1 MTGIEIDITKYKI
14 HSYNTVIVGSG
25 AAAFNAANSLYELGV
40 KNIAVVTEG
49 MNKGTSRNTGS
60 DKQTY
65 YKMSTSGADGDSP
78 YKMAET
84 LFNGGAMHGDIA
96 LVEAALSTMSFYN
109 LKRIGVPF
117 PTDRYAQHIGY
128 KTDHDP
134 YTRASSAGP
143 LTSKYMTEC
152 LERQIKLK
160 DIDIFDNY
168 QVISVV
174 KDGEEAAGLL
184 AINLTDINE
193 EDYGFTLFNSTNV
206 IYCTGGPSCIYYS
219 SVFPKS
225 HFGGT
230 GAALEAGVSGI
241 NLTEWQYGM
250 ASTKFRWNVSG
261 TYQQVLPRY
270 VSTDEN
276 MGDER
281 DFLCDYFKSFGQM
294 NDAVFL
300 KGYQWPFD
308 SRKMDDFA
316 SSTIDIL
323 VYIETQI
330 KGRRVFLDYTKNPSY
345 PGTAESELFTALSK
359 ESYDYLANS
368 DALFGTPIERLMK
381 MNPLAIDLYRTNG
394 IDITT
399 EYLEI
404 DVCAQHNN
412 GGLLGDIWWQSN
424 VAGFFPVGEVC
435 GTMGVYRPGGSAL
448 NSTQTG
454 GARAALYIS
463 KRRKSPPRSL
473 EAFMKAAEPAVKAKL
488 AQAKSVNLGDKTNI
502 MDIRI
507 ECQKTMT
514 KFAAFFRAADGI
526 REIMPDF
533 SEKIKSIFE
542 KSQIVSVREISEVF
556 RNYDMLICQYT
567 YLSAMAEYAKKG
579 GQSRGSYVIIED
591 DGEYSFDSEK
601 LKFKYSIDN
610 KLSGTA
616 CVSTYDKV
624 KGTVSHRWDMVRP
637 IPADDSWFENVWSDY
652 RNDKFYY

>member
-1 MTGIEIDITKYKI
+1 VDKKLKI
-14 HSYNTVIVGSG
+14 HSFNTVIVGSG
-25 AAAFNAANSLYELGV
+25 AAAFGAANSLYELGV
-40 KNIAVVTEG
+40 KNIAIVTEG
-49 MNKGTSRNTGS
+49 MKKGTSRNTGS

-96 LVEAALSTMSFYN
+96 LVESALSTMNYYN

-117 PTDRYAQHIGY
+117 PTDRYGQHIGY

-152 LERQIKLK
+152 LERQIVLK
-160 DIDIFDNY
+160 DIDIFDNH
-168 QVISVV
+168 QVISII
-174 KDGEEAAGLL
+174 KDRNEAAGLL
-184 AINLTDINE
+184 TIDLCNVG
-193 EDYGFTLFNSTNV
+193 EDDFGFTLFNATNV
-206 IYCTGGPSCIYYS
+206 IYCTGGPSCMYYS

-225 HFGGT
+225 QFGGT
-230 GAALEAGVSGI
+230 GVALEAGASGI

-276 MGDER
+276 TNDER
-281 DFLCDYFKSFGQM
+281 DFLCDYFKDFGAM

-308 SRKMDDFA
+308 ARRMDNFA

-330 KGRRVFLDYTKNPSY
+330 KGRRVFMDFTKNPTFPDAS
-345 PGTAESELFTALSK
+345 ESELFSTLSK
-359 ESYDYLANS
+359 ESHDYLANS
-368 DALFGTPIERLMK
+368 EALFGKPIDRLQK
-381 MNPLAIDLYRTNG
+381 MNPLAIELYLNNG
-394 IDITT
+394 IDIAR

-412 GGLLGDIWWQSN
+412 GGLMGDIWWQSN
-424 VAGFFPVGEVC
+424 VQGFFPAGEVN

-463 KRRKSPPRSL
+463 KKRAHPPRSHTEFL
-473 EAFMKAAEPAVKAKL
+473 KAADEVVRTKLEQARNVNIGAAASNVCDVRAKY
-488 AQAKSVNLGDKTNI
+488 
-502 MDIRI
+502 
-507 ECQKTMT
+507 QKDMT
-514 KFAAFFRAADGI
+514 KYAAFFRTADDI
-526 REIMPDF
+526 KRIAPNF
-533 SEKIKSIFE
+533 KSELSRIFQ
-542 KSQIVSVREISEVF
+542 SSDIVSVNEISEVF
-556 RNYDMLICQYT
+556 RTYDMLICQYT

-579 GQSRGSYVIIED
+579 GQSRGSYVIITQ
-591 DGEYSFDSEK
+591 DGEYAFDSEF

-610 KLSGTA
+610 ALNDVA
-616 CVSTYDKV
+616 CISTYDKDELSV
-624 KGTVSHRWDMVRP
+624 THRWEAVRP
-637 IPADDSWFENVWSDY
+637 IPTDDSWFENVWADY
-652 RNDKFYY
+652 RNDKIYD

>member
-1 MTGIEIDITKYKI
+1 MTDFDINKFKI
-14 HSYNTVIVGSG
+14 YSYNTVIVGSG

-65 YKMSTSGADGDSP
+65 YKMSTSGSEGDSP

-96 LVEAALSTMSFYN
+96 LVEAALSTMNFYN

-117 PTDRYAQHIGY
+117 PTDRYGQHIGY

-168 QVISVV
+168 QVISVI
-174 KDGEEAAGLL
+174 KDGDEAAGLL
-184 AINLTDINE
+184 AINLDNINE
-193 EDYGFTLFNSTNV
+193 EDYGFTLFNSANI

-230 GAALEAGVSGI
+230 GVALEAGVSGI

-276 MGDER
+276 MENER
-281 DFLCDYFKSFGQM
+281 DFLCDHFKSFGAM

-308 SRKMDDFA
+308 SRKMDNFA

-330 KGRRVFLDYTKNPSY
+330 KGRRVFLDYTKNPSF
-345 PGTAESELFTALSK
+345 PGAAEADLFTALSK

-368 DALFGTPIERLMK
+368 HALFGKPIERLSK
-381 MNPLAIDLYRTNG
+381 MNPLAIELYRSNG
-394 IDITT
+394 IDITK

-424 VAGFFPVGEVC
+424 ISGFFPVGEVC

-454 GARAALYIS
+454 GARAALFIS
-463 KRRKSPPRSL
+463 KRRKFPPRSL
-473 EAFMKAAEPAVKAKL
+473 QDFLKAAESALKSKL
-488 AQAKSVNLGDKTNI
+488 DAARSVNIGATEANT
-502 MDIRI
+502 MDIRLS
-507 ECQKTMT
+507 CQKAMT
-514 KFAAFFRAADGI
+514 KSAAFFRSSEDIEKLIPELGDKLKAVFKNSHI
-526 REIMPDF
+526 NSVKEIG
-533 SEKIKSIFE
+533 
-542 KSQIVSVREISEVF
+542 EVF

-567 YLSAMAEYAKKG
+567 YLSAMAEYVKKD
-579 GQSRGSYVIIED
+579 GQSRGSYVIIAD
-591 DGEYSFDSEK
+591 GGEYAFESEL

-610 KLSGTA
+610 KLSGVT
-616 CVSTYDKV
+616 CISTYDKAV
-624 KGTVSHRWDMVRP
+624 GEVSHRWDAVRP
-637 IPADDSWFENVWSDY
+637 IPADDSWFENAWSDY